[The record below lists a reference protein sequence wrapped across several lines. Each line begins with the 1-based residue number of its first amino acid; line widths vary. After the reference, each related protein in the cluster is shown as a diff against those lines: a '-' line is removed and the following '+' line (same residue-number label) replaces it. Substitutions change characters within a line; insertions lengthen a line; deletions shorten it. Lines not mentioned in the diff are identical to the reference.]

1 MCIISGSSSF
11 MILVKILALLHVNM
25 LQAFC
30 HTSCKQSLVSIQ
42 KSPCPS
48 VSLTVCEVRSGP
60 SYKGHQSVSQ
70 YVIRSCI
77 CVSATPLKPLY
88 RISPNFVGKKT
99 QNVDVH
105 NNRKFQFHDFN
116 ENFGSFALK
125 LLAFYYRY
133 TSGKQKLGVY
143 RNHLVRLSVHLS
155 VPSCLVHIF
164 LTEKHWTFLF
174 HKKIAYDLRT
184 CRDFNPRSFGQI
196 QGYCYN
202 VGKVKSM
209 VRT

>member
-11 MILVKILALLHVNM
+11 IILVNILALLHVYM

-30 HTSCKQSLVSIQ
+30 YTSCKQSLVSIQ

-48 VSLTVCEVRSGP
+48 VSLTVCAVRSGP

-70 YVIRSCI
+70 YVIQSCTI

-88 RISPNFVGKKT
+88 RIYPNVVGKKT

-105 NNRKFQFHDFN
+105 NNRKLQFHDFN
-116 ENFGSFALK
+116 ENFGFFALE
-125 LLAFYYRY
+125 LLAFYY
-133 TSGKQKLGVY
+133 TSGEQKY
-143 RNHLVRLSVHLS
+143 RNHLVCLSVHLS

-164 LTEKHWTFLF
+164 LTEKNWKFSLHT
-174 HKKIAYDLRT
+174 
-184 CRDFNPRSFGQI
+184 
-196 QGYCYN
+196 
-202 VGKVKSM
+202 KVAKGVS
-209 VRT
+209 